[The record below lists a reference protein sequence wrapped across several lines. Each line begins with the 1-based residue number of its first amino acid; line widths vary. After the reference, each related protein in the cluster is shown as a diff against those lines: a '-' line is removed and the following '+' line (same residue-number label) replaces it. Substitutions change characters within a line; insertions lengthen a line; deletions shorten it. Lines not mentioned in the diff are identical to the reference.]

1 MSDRGNDNDADAADA
16 AAKGSSYTLLQ
27 YNKKIADF
35 LRRKN
40 SANTNCCCHV
50 VALLHLNPLFLCV
63 FFPLRRFLHSIPI
76 FGGERLGD
84 GLVYRQ

>member
-1 MSDRGNDNDADAADA
+1 MMLM
-16 AAKGSSYTLLQ
+16 LLMLQ
-27 YNKKIADF
+27 PRVHPIRCYSTTKKIADF